1 MVSWNTCIQ
10 FKALTLS
17 KGHAP
22 MASDGCESDFLPD
35 LPDEKTGEQLVLEQ
49 KVFRTNELFIQR
61 HREIVEWLFSPEEY
75 RKYPNNAKRNK
86 YGF

>member
-1 MVSWNTCIQ
+1 M
-10 FKALTLS
+10 LTLS
-17 KGHAP
+17 KGYATI
-22 MASDGCESDFLPD
+22 AGDGCGSDFLSD

-61 HREIVEWLFSPEEY
+61 HREIVEWLLSSEEY